1 MKANL
6 TIFLLI
12 ALLSSQIWSNFYKDA
27 YVKDWFDKN
36 CHELKV
42 LGLSIPAKPS
52 HFDRLMKY
60 PYNGKLGQFPFI
72 CHGLAQSY
80 PELVIR

>member
-12 ALLSSQIWSNFYKDA
+12 ALLSSQIWSVFYKDA
-27 YVKDWFDKN
+27 YIQDWFDKN
-36 CHELKV
+36 CHEWKK

-52 HFDRLMKY
+52 HLNRLMKY
-60 PYNGKLGQFPFI
+60 PFHDYLGKMPLV
-72 CHGLAQSY
+72 CHGLAESY